1 MASVTRYDQEFILP
15 FVPDDRVMLLTQAT
29 VNGTLYHA
37 YPCYQSIH
45 KEIGR
50 HDWVNVQWSAS
61 HGIVPG
67 RIIVLVDLPIICE
80 PKVGDAIQS
89 DGIYAII
96 CSVEQSLYSE
106 PDQTLA
112 ARKGHLNYLAHQTA
126 KIVYCSE
133 LVHNHHVPIGRTELI
148 KEPTLY
154 LVNVE
159 DTFVSPVIAV
169 PYDLS
174 DTDQIGWLFIE
185 PVDKFL
191 EILRTVMREM
201 ICKS

>member
-1 MASVTRYDQEFILP
+1 MLIFLRSFHRKLVLQFNQLASMP
-15 FVPDDRVMLLTQAT
+15 SSALL
-29 VNGTLYHA
+29 
-37 YPCYQSIH
+37 
-45 KEIGR
+45 
-50 HDWVNVQWSAS
+50 
-61 HGIVPG
+61 
-67 RIIVLVDLPIICE
+67 
-80 PKVGDAIQS
+80 
-89 DGIYAII
+89 
-96 CSVEQSLYSE
+96 EQSLYSE

-112 ARKGHLNYLAHQTA
+112 TRKGHLNYLAHQST
-126 KIVYCSE
+126 KIVYWSE

-159 DTFVSPVIAV
+159 DTFVSPVIAI

-174 DTDQIGWLFIE
+174 DPDQIGWLFIE